1 MLCHQKLL
9 VWINIYILEMIR
21 IFSFSIFDSKQ
32 YKIINIT
39 KKLYIVTNINQNSLY
54 YVIQGT
60 KL

>member
-1 MLCHQKLL
+1 MG
-9 VWINIYILEMIR
+9 INIYILEMIR

-39 KKLYIVTNINQNSLY
+39 KKLYIVTNIYQNSLY
-54 YVIQGT
+54 YVIQET